1 MNTLK
6 KAKTSYPVT
15 ELITDRW
22 SARSFSDRPISEE
35 DMHTLLEAGSWA
47 FSAGNGQPWGVI
59 YGHRGS
65 DHFNKI
71 LQALDGGNAVW
82 AQHAAILMSSIA
94 KITHERDGQPYHN
107 PYAEHDLGAFNAT
120 LTLQATAMQLSAHP
134 MAGFNKERISEAFEL
149 DASLKPMV
157 VFAIGHV
164 DSPEKLGEPFKTRE
178 LTPRTRKALSEI
190 ILR

>member
-1 MNTLK
+1 M
-6 KAKTSYPVT
+6 Y
-15 ELITDRW
+15 
-22 SARSFSDRPISEE
+22 
-35 DMHTLLEAGSWA
+35 TLLEAGSWA

-59 YGHRGS
+59 YGHKGS

-71 LQALDGGNAVW
+71 LLTLDGGNAVW
-82 AQHAAILMSSIA
+82 AQHAAVLIA
-94 KITHERDGQPYHN
+94 NVAKVTHEREGHLHNN

-120 LTLQATAMQLSAHP
+120 LALQATAMQLSAHP
-134 MAGFNKERISEAFEL
+134 MAGFDKQKISEAFEL
-149 DASLKPMV
+149 DAGLKPMV

-190 ILR
+190 ILK